1 MRKTVAE
8 DARIRVK
15 KTLLKLA
22 GLVTAGGF
30 LTCSLPGTAS
40 AGAIKTVF
48 VIAMENHNWTQPT
61 SQTSPG
67 QILGNA
73 AAPYI
78 NSLVTPGNPNAAQ
91 VSYAS
96 NYQNAGAGI
105 HPSEPSYIW
114 AEAGSNLG
122 IANDADPYPNNVSN
136 TPNSLSNYLQLSGK
150 TWRSYQEDTN
160 INLANNQTL
169 PKKQSTVAL
178 TSTTGVF
185 ASPTNQ
191 YNGSHQYD
199 YAATHKPQVAFTS

>member
-1 MRKTVAE
+1 MRKTLAE
-8 DARIRVK
+8 DARIRAK

-30 LTCSLPGTAS
+30 LTCSLPGTAP

-67 QILGNA
+67 QILGNP

-96 NYQNAGAGI
+96 NYQQVPGI
-105 HPSEPSYIW
+105 PSLRAQLYLGGSRLEPRY
-114 AEAGSNLG
+114 
-122 IANDADPYPNNVSN
+122 
-136 TPNSLSNYLQLSGK
+136 
-150 TWRSYQEDTN
+150 
-160 INLANNQTL
+160 
-169 PKKQSTVAL
+169 
-178 TSTTGVF
+178 
-185 ASPTNQ
+185 
-191 YNGSHQYD
+191 HQ
-199 YAATHKPQVAFTS
+199 